1 MDPPVLCVLANAK
14 FCIGLQSLR
23 GKVVV
28 EVISVGLFLV
38 LTENKT
44 KEHINFGSTM
54 NYLVQ

>member
-54 NYLVQ
+54 NY